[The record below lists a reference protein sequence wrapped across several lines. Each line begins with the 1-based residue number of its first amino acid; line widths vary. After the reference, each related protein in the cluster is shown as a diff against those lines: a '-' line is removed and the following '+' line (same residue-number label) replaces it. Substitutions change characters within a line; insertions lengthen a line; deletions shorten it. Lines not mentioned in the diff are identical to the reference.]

1 MELSKSSFKR
11 ELHRDK
17 CLPQKIR
24 LKQPNFTPKNAKRW
38 EEEKMK
44 LKVSRREEIKK
55 IRAKINEIETEKT
68 IEKIN
73 KANN

>member
-24 LKQPNFTPKNAKRW
+24 LKQPNFTPKNAKR
-38 EEEKMK
+38 
-44 LKVSRREEIKK
+44 
-55 IRAKINEIETEKT
+55 
-68 IEKIN
+68 
-73 KANN
+73 